1 MYLKRDKYK
10 QRKGK
15 LRETS
20 LLGMGGG
27 KKYELIKVE
36 GIVELGN
43 SFETVYVILELGKD
57 H

>member
-1 MYLKRDKYK
+1 
-10 QRKGK
+10 
-15 LRETS
+15 
-20 LLGMGGG
+20 MGGG

-43 SFETVYVILELGKD
+43 SSFETVYVILELGKD